1 MERSEVMQAHT
12 CWRMCDA
19 QLVPWESCATTERT
33 YPVGVDDHIDLSRS
47 AIVGTLLIGD
57 WSEVVQAFRRPMV
70 ALIILFA
77 GIPAGG
83 LTFCAHRK

>member
-1 MERSEVMQAHT
+1 
-12 CWRMCDA
+12 MCDA

-33 YPVGVDDHIDLSRS
+33 YPVGVDDLIDPSRS
-47 AIVGTLLIGD
+47 AIVGTYFFGD
-57 WSEVVQAFRRPMV
+57 WSVVASAFCRPMV
-70 ALIILFA
+70 AFIILFA